1 LIGVSNTLL
10 GSPLVADCVL
20 FARVI
25 GPSPRCPTV
34 STSEVNYQVANMA
47 LLSPHIYWM
56 IPIFSGFVWLGMLLG
71 MLLWWSVEK
80 HSPHLTP
87 MAENQKIA

>member
-1 LIGVSNTLL
+1 
-10 GSPLVADCVL
+10 
-20 FARVI
+20 
-25 GPSPRCPTV
+25 
-34 STSEVNYQVANMA
+34 MA